1 MATITLKGNEIHTNG
16 KLPEVGTKAPD
27 FKLTNPELED
37 ITLAD
42 CKGPTVISI
51 FPSIDTPVCALST
64 KKFNDYARKNPDIH
78 FLMVA
83 VDTPFA
89 MARFCANE
97 GIENVKMLSMFRDR
111 RFAED
116 YGLMITDGPLAG
128 CSARA
133 VLVLNDNH
141 VVKHA
146 ELVDEIGKEPD
157 YDAAFKALNA

>member
-1 MATITLKGNEIHTNG
+1 MATVKLKGNEIHTNG
-16 KLPEVGTKAPD
+16 TMPEVGNKAPD
-27 FKLTNPELED
+27 FKLTNTELED
-37 ITLAD
+37 VTLSD
-42 CKGPTVISI
+42 CKGTTVISI

-64 KKFNDYARKNPDIH
+64 KKFNDHARKHPDIN

-97 GIENVKMLSMFRDR
+97 GIENVKLLSMFRDKK
-111 RFAED
+111 FAED
-116 YGLMITDGPLAG
+116 YGLLITDGPLAG
-128 CSARA
+128 VSARA
-133 VLVLNDNH
+133 VLVLNENH

-157 YDAAFKALNA
+157 YDAAFAAC

>member
-1 MATITLKGNEIHTNG
+1 MAKITLKGNEINTNG

-27 FKLTNPELED
+27 FKLTNMDLEEV
-37 ITLAD
+37 TLAD

-64 KKFNDYARKNPDIH
+64 KKFNDFARNNPQVN
-78 FLMVA
+78 FLMVS

-89 MARFCANE
+89 MKRFCANE
-97 GIENVKMLSMFRDR
+97 NIENVKMLSMFRDR
-111 RFAED
+111 SFAED
-116 YGLMITDGPLAG
+116 YGLLITDGPLAG

-157 YDAAFKALNA
+157 YDAAFATLKG

>member
-1 MATITLKGNEIHTNG
+1 MATVKLKGNEIHTNG
-16 KLPEVGTKAPD
+16 TMPEVGTKAPD
-27 FKLTNPELED
+27 FKLTNTELED
-37 ITLAD
+37 VSLSD
-42 CKGPTVISI
+42 CKGTTVMSI

-64 KKFNDYARKNPDIH
+64 KKFNDYARKHPDIN

-97 GIENVKMLSMFRDR
+97 GIENVKLLSMFRDKK
-111 RFAED
+111 FAED
-116 YGLMITDGPLAG
+116 YGLLITDGPLAG
-128 CSARA
+128 VSARA
-133 VLVLNDNH
+133 VLVLNENH

-157 YDAAFKALNA
+157 YDAAFAAC